1 MKNLIFLLIISCGM
15 LCCKEKANPGADSGH
30 PTSAVSTVNPDFQN
44 LYPINADSIYHL
56 YTHVDFIDFIF
67 YDLPVSISA
76 NDVNSLKRH
85 IQAID
90 DVKPVSID
98 RCALIGR
105 MFVHVKGQII
115 AEADIYVEPTKCYY
129 FVFHT
134 NDKPSYVNGMT
145 MTGRMFF
152 DGLLQRYRKS

>member
-1 MKNLIFLLIISCGM
+1 MKYHIFLFLMCCGM
-15 LCCKEKANPGADSGH
+15 LSCKEKANPSTDSFH
-30 PTSAVSTVNPDFQN
+30 PTIAVSSVNSDFKN
-44 LYPINADSIYHL
+44 LYPITADSIYHL

-76 NDVNSLKRH
+76 NDVNSLKKH

-90 DVKPVSID
+90 DVRPVSID

-105 MFVHVKGQII
+105 MFVHEKGQII
-115 AEADIYVEPTKCYY
+115 AEADIYVESSKCYY